1 VVGDEHARR
10 VLIGG
15 FSAIA
20 GLGLREFL
28 VEFGF
33 DMVAEREEV
42 EALVAAVSELR
53 PHSILLDLDAESS
66 LELAERVSRGFPHV
80 KVILC
85 SSEAPVMRVFPAFGF
100 GQSHLAA
107 LTPASLV
114 AEMKA

>member
-1 VVGDEHARR
+1 MGDEHAPR

-20 GLGLREFL
+20 GLGLRELL

-33 DMVAEREEV
+33 DTVVERGEV
-42 EALVAAVSELR
+42 EALMGAVSELR
-53 PHSILLDLDAESS
+53 PDSILLDLDAEGS
-66 LELAERVSRGFPHV
+66 LELAERVSCSLPHV
-80 KVILC
+80 KLILC
-85 SSEAPVMRVFPAFGF
+85 SSETPVMRVFPAFGF
-100 GQSHLAA
+100 GQSRLAA